1 MRARRKISDSRR
13 REILGELGGA
23 CFYCGEYATEVDH
36 VVPYSY
42 LANNSSPNLVPACWI
57 CNRIAGNKNFDS
69 LSDKKAYILRQR
81 ATPKWERK
89 IAGMVRTVIVSAI
102 PTPKR
107 EKPPKPKKEQRQKP
121 ERKRREIRM
130 TAHEPKPQKPIVD
143 KPPKVEVEN
152 KTSSA
157 PIYEYSERDM
167 AIRFILSN
175 DCTND
180 DADVIMCALIDR
192 DMGVRI
198 DDDDDEYDDC
208 TPDRS
213 VGGE

>member
-1 MRARRKISDSRR
+1 MRARRKISDSKRQ
-13 REILGELGGA
+13 EILGELGGA

-42 LANNSSPNLVPACWI
+42 LANNSASNLVPACWI

-69 LSDKKAYILRQR
+69 LSDKKEYILRQR

-107 EKPPKPKKEQRQKP
+107 EKPPRPKKEHRPKP

-130 TAHEPKPQKPIVD
+130 TAPDPKPQKPIVE
-143 KPPKVEVEN
+143 KPPKVEKEKKIPATPV
-152 KTSSA
+152 
-157 PIYEYSERDM
+157 IDYYDEREM

-175 DCTND
+175 DCTDD

-198 DDDDDEYDDC
+198 DDDDDDGYDDDA
-208 TPDRS
+208 PELVED
-213 VGGE
+213 